1 MDKTKTNSAENKLSI
16 WSNKGKEIIARF
28 GLPRLIILAFL
39 IFIIVLAFSAGLDV
53 SRLFSDSLVRAGM
66 NGLFVLAMVPTIK
79 AGVGLNFGLPLGI
92 ICGIVGVL
100 ISMEWGLVGFGGLAV
115 AIIIAV
121 PLGIIAGLLYAQLLN
136 RVVGQEMMVGTYVG
150 FSIVAGMCIFW
161 LLAPFKNTAMT
172 WAIGGSGLRPTL
184 TLIDNYAGVLNNFLS
199 FEIFGIVIPTG
210 LLLLFFFCALL
221 MWFFLKTKAG
231 MALSVVGG
239 NPNFAKASGLSVNKN
254 RTIAIV
260 ISTVLAAI
268 GYAIYAQSFGFAQ
281 LYLAP
286 LMMAFPAVA
295 AILIGGASAKEAQVV
310 HAIIGVFLFQ
320 TLLVIAMPVANTI
333 FQGNISEIA
342 RVVISN
348 GMILY
353 ALTRAT
359 GGEKA

>member
-1 MDKTKTNSAENKLSI
+1 
-16 WSNKGKEIIARF
+16 
-28 GLPRLIILAFL
+28 
-39 IFIIVLAFSAGLDV
+39 V
-53 SRLFSDSLVRAGM
+53 
-66 NGLFVLAMVPTIK
+66 
-79 AGVGLNFGLPLGI
+79 
-92 ICGIVGVL
+92 
-100 ISMEWGLVGFGGLAV
+100 
-115 AIIIAV
+115 
-121 PLGIIAGLLYAQLLN
+121 
-136 RVVGQEMMVGTYVG
+136 
-150 FSIVAGMCIFW
+150 
-161 LLAPFKNTAMT
+161 
-172 WAIGGSGLRPTL
+172 
-184 TLIDNYAGVLNNFLS
+184 
-199 FEIFGIVIPTG
+199 
-210 LLLLFFFCALL
+210 
-221 MWFFLKTKAG
+221 
-231 MALSVVGG
+231 VVGG

-268 GYAIYAQSFGFAQ
+268 GYTIYAQSFGFAQ

-310 HAIIGVFLFQ
+310 HAVIGVFLFQ

>member
-1 MDKTKTNSAENKLSI
+1 MEKTKTDLIKNKISI
-16 WSNKGKEIIARF
+16 WYNKGKEVLARF

-53 SRLFSDSLVRAGM
+53 ATLFSNSLVRAGM
-66 NGLFVLAMVPTIK
+66 NGLFVLAMVPTIR
-79 AGVGLNFGLPLGI
+79 AGVGLNFGLPLGV

-100 ISMEWGLVGFGGLAV
+100 VSMEWGLVGFGGLAV
-115 AIIIAV
+115 AILIAI
-121 PLGIIAGLLYAQLLN
+121 PLGIVAGLLYAQLLN

-184 TLIDNYAGVLNNFLS
+184 TLIDNYAYVLNNFLS
-199 FEIFGIVIPTG
+199 FEIFGVVIPTG
-210 LLLLFFFCALL
+210 LLLFFFFFALL
-221 MWFFLKTKAG
+221 LWFFLKTKAG

-239 NPNFAKASGLSVNKN
+239 NPNFARASGLSVNKN
-254 RTIAIV
+254 RTIAVV
-260 ISTVLAAI
+260 ISTVLAAV
-268 GYAIYAQSFGFAQ
+268 GYTVYAQSFGFAQ

-295 AILIGGASAKEAQVV
+295 AILIGGASAKEASVV

-342 RVVISN
+342 RVIISN